1 MEENTLLHDT
11 ECEKIV
17 LGTILTYRNAF
28 DDWKEYLNIHSFYD
42 FNNQEV
48 YKACCRIN
56 ERGEEISIVSVLPE
70 MMKAGIKAD
79 GIAYYVAT
87 LPECASTS
95 QSNQYPARLSD
106 LEKRRRMWA
115 IGQKLVRAGISE
127 ADDLYDVYKE
137 VTDELSKFFMEDST
151 NILDLHDTITQ
162 VYDQIRANLSNSA
175 VTTGTPTGFPRL
187 DEKGG
192 FHGSDLIIVGG
203 ESSNGKALAMD
214 EPILTVDGWKQNKD
228 LCIGDKL
235 ASVDGEPSEVVGI
248 YPQGIRDMYLITFSD
263 GRTAKCSDEHLWD
276 VAGYAGWHGS
286 TKVLTT
292 MQLKELIEKP
302 LVRKATAYIPNFCG
316 VYGRR
321 KNFMIHPYIIGVLIG
336 DGCLTRGTIIANN
349 DKYVAEKVARL
360 SGIGTKVLRCKDR
373 CNVISIST
381 QRGQTNPYRDELRR
395 LGLYGHTAKDKF
407 IPDEYMDACREQ
419 RLELL
424 NGLMDTDGTIAKDG
438 GIYYSTSSLQLAK
451 DVQRL
456 GWSLGYRAYLS
467 PHKSVFNGKRYD
479 DHYRVVLCSEND
491 SEIFT
496 LPRKAMRTR
505 NRARV
510 HNCIRSIEYI
520 GREECQC
527 IKVSHPR
534 ELFVMKD
541 FIVTHNTSFAQSVVA
556 NAINNGSSVAYYSME
571 MTAMQL
577 TVRML
582 SMQSGIS
589 SSTIL
594 YGRPNE
600 FELAAIDK
608 AVGQLAGKTL
618 LFDERS
624 TSNIDTIIN
633 SIRMMKKRFN
643 ICGAVVDYLQILSVN
658 SRMFNKEQ
666 QMGEAAR
673 RLKNLA
679 KELDIWVVALSQLNR
694 DKDNP
699 EPNINRMRDSG
710 QIAEAADVVILVYR
724 PEKYGKRYSGDFSA
738 VETKDTALIDVAKG
752 RNIGTFKFICGF
764 NAPCTKFYPLDDG
777 LPIATQIEEDA
788 PF

>member
-70 MMKAGIKAD
+70 LMKAGIKAD

-175 VTTGTPTGFPRL
+175 ITTGTPTGFPRL

-203 ESSNGKALAMD
+203 ESSNGK
-214 EPILTVDGWKQNKD
+214 
-228 LCIGDKL
+228 
-235 ASVDGEPSEVVGI
+235 
-248 YPQGIRDMYLITFSD
+248 
-263 GRTAKCSDEHLWD
+263 
-276 VAGYAGWHGS
+276 
-286 TKVLTT
+286 
-292 MQLKELIEKP
+292 
-302 LVRKATAYIPNFCG
+302 
-316 VYGRR
+316 
-321 KNFMIHPYIIGVLIG
+321 
-336 DGCLTRGTIIANN
+336 
-349 DKYVAEKVARL
+349 
-360 SGIGTKVLRCKDR
+360 
-373 CNVISIST
+373 
-381 QRGQTNPYRDELRR
+381 
-395 LGLYGHTAKDKF
+395 
-407 IPDEYMDACREQ
+407 
-419 RLELL
+419 
-424 NGLMDTDGTIAKDG
+424 
-438 GIYYSTSSLQLAK
+438 
-451 DVQRL
+451 
-456 GWSLGYRAYLS
+456 
-467 PHKSVFNGKRYD
+467 
-479 DHYRVVLCSEND
+479 
-491 SEIFT
+491 
-496 LPRKAMRTR
+496 
-505 NRARV
+505 
-510 HNCIRSIEYI
+510 
-520 GREECQC
+520 
-527 IKVSHPR
+527 
-534 ELFVMKD
+534 
-541 FIVTHNTSFAQSVVA
+541 TSFAQSVVA
-556 NAINNGSSVAYYSME
+556 NAINNGSSVAFYSME

-777 LPIATQIEEDA
+777 LPIATPIEEDA